1 VATSQTTASTTYT
14 DLATVGP
21 SVTVTIPASG
31 KALVTVTGSLTNA
44 TNAAQSNMGFAITGA
59 TTQAASDTQALVVKN
74 GGAQAIL
81 VQGSATFFISG
92 LNTGSTT
99 FTAKYR
105 VSASSTGTFVN
116 RSIIVV
122 PLP

>member
-1 VATSQTTASTTYT
+1 
-14 DLATVGP
+14 
-21 SVTVTIPASG
+21 
-31 KALVTVTGSLTNA
+31 VTVTGSLTNA
-44 TNAAQSNMGFAITGA
+44 TSAAQSNMGFAISGA
-59 TTQAASDTQALVVKN
+59 STQAASDTRAFVVKN

-92 LNTGSTT
+92 LTPGSTT

-105 VSASSTGTFVN
+105 VSAGTGTFVN
-116 RSIIVV
+116 RSIVVV